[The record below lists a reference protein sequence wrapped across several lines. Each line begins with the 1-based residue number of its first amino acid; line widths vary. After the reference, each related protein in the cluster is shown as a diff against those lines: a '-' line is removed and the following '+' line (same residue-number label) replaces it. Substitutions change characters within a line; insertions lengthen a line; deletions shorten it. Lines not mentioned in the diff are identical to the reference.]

1 MLRVIFILLFCWQ
14 VNDCFGQYNWVL
26 EKEKNGIR
34 LFQSEV
40 KNSVFKAIRVECT
53 LSGNYTKL
61 IALLTNVPHFK
72 NWIFNT
78 KNSRLIYKF
87 SPLEFI
93 YYSETRMPVPFSN
106 RDIVIYLQIK
116 TDSLPRFLSISGKSY
131 PGLLPDV
138 PGKVRVNNFKANWN
152 VTMPNPNSIH
162 IIYIV
167 EMDPE
172 GNIPGWVANL
182 FLDKGPLE
190 TFSNLAKQL
199 KE

>member
-1 MLRVIFILLFCWQ
+1 MLQIFFIVFLCLRL
-14 VNDCFGQYNWVL
+14 VDCNGQYNWVL

-106 RDIVIYLQIK
+106 RDIVIHLQIK
-116 TDSLPRFLSISGKSY
+116 ADSLPHHLSISGKSHS
-131 PGLLPDV
+131 GLLPDV
-138 PGKVRVNNFKANWN
+138 SGKVRVNHYIATWN
-152 VTMPNPNSIH
+152 VTMPNPDSIH
-162 IIYIV
+162 IISLLS
-167 EMDPE
+167 D
-172 GNIPGWVANL
+172 
-182 FLDKGPLE
+182 
-190 TFSNLAKQL
+190 
-199 KE
+199 